1 MEYNDDKP
9 IEILKENIKKDLKKQ
24 YELGLIERYISGFN
38 AALDVL
44 YYEIKDIHNAEDIK
58 RYIKTKRENIR
69 NNLNLEISD

>member
-24 YELGLIERYISGFN
+24 YELGLIERYIAGFN

-58 RYIKTKRENIR
+58 CYIKTERENIR
-69 NNLNLEISD
+69 NNLNLKILD